1 MVDLYFADYGDW
13 SYSNRRKTP
22 VYETIDD
29 YAYNIYVNDYRA
41 FDKIVTNVNNFNFG
55 DGVNT
60 EHFINYTVGQKTD
73 YSYMLMTE
81 AGSHD
86 VISRWFVTECYMQR
100 NGQLKISLRRDVL
113 ADINQQIYYGENLFY
128 CERGILSQTDK
139 YIYNSENGTYNQ
151 VKVGQTLIKDNS
163 KIPLIVGYMATAKTT
178 DNDITVN
185 TQEEVTDKHIIT
197 LDNVQLLPGYIYSNL
212 SPNRLN
218 AITEVKGVNFSIN
231 VRDASDTHWYKMY
244 STPTYDTKFR
254 YELLDATYRF
264 YCVAL
269 EEYAIDATATTLLN
283 ATASVFNNG
292 MLSKQKALMKAY
304 GDYIGLLNISE
315 ISAIAQAP
323 MYHYKV
329 GSKIYKATVTYNVTD
344 NLGWGLV
351 VNGSNFY
358 KTIRDVFN
366 TQVVPLSKNNSQSA
380 TFVMQGDFPD
390 NCLYANGICS
400 RYIITYSEVGASSGS
415 STLTIKGTRR
425 NLQDQPFSMFAI
437 PYGSIYNSN
446 GINVGCNEGL
456 ALQVAS
462 AISNYAS
469 GKNGFLYDIQLLPF
483 SPILNK
489 IDNSGKLDINN
500 MVEDVDYTRI
510 KSNGD
515 STTKGYIYWCDL
527 STFSF
532 TVNNINM
539 HPTDYKISN
548 ELEFCRLQSP
558 NMSSSFEF
566 SPAKNRGFDY
576 LIVDCTYKP
585 YQPYIHVVPNLKELY
600 GGQYGTGVGLI
611 CSGDFSL
618 PMTTDGW
625 AEYMRN
631 NVNYENM
638 FNRQIENMEVKNS
651 ISRVLEN
658 WNIGTGAGSAA
669 ATGLGAGLMVG
680 GPVGAAIGG
689 TVGGALSL
697 AGGFADKYYNE
708 KLRTEEMDYTKDLHQ
723 MNTQNIKALPNTLT
737 KVGSFTANNLIFPFI
752 EYYRATDDEY
762 EALKQKIRWYGM
774 NVGRVGK
781 FYDFT
786 SSNEYDYVSR
796 AFVKGNF
803 LRIAHNGYDD
813 HFKNAV
819 NEELSKGVYV

>member
-29 YAYNIYVNDYRA
+29 YAYNIYALDYTA
-41 FDKIVTNVNNFNFG
+41 FDKIVNNVNNFNFG
-55 DGVNT
+55 DGVTT
-60 EHFINYTVGQKTD
+60 EHYINYTVGQKTD
-73 YSYMLMTE
+73 YSYMLITE
-81 AGSHD
+81 AGSHE
-86 VISRWFVTECYMQR
+86 VISRWFVLECYMQR
-100 NGQLKISLRRDVL
+100 NGQLKITLRRDVL

-139 YIYNSENGTYNQ
+139 YIYNSENGNYNQ
-151 VKVGQTLIKDNS
+151 IKVGQTLIKDIS
-163 KIPLIVGYMATAKTT
+163 KIPWIVGYMATAKTT
-178 DNDITVN
+178 DNDIVVS

-212 SPNRLN
+212 SPNRLD
-218 AITEVKGVNFSIN
+218 AITEVKGANFSIN
-231 VRDASDTHWYKMY
+231 VRDASNTHWYKMY
-244 STPTYDTKFR
+244 NTPTPTSR
-254 YELLDATYRF
+254 YKILDATYQSS
-264 YCVAL
+264 CVAL
-269 EEYAIDATATTLLN
+269 EEYTVISPEMLS

-292 MLSKQKALMKAY
+292 MLKKQSTLMKAY
-304 GDYIGLLNISE
+304 GDYIGLLSVSE
-315 ISAIAQAP
+315 ISTIAQAP

-329 GSKIYKATVTYNVTD
+329 GSKIYKATVTYNVTE
-344 NLGWGLV
+344 NFGWGLV
-351 VNGSNFY
+351 VKGSNFY

-366 TQVVPLSKNNSQSA
+366 TEVVPLSKNNPQSA
-380 TFVMQGDFPD
+380 TFVAQGDFPD
-390 NCLYANGICS
+390 NCLYVNGICS
-400 RYIITYSEVGASSGS
+400 RYIITYSEVGVKSGS

-437 PYGSIYNSN
+437 PYGSIFNSN
-446 GINVGCNEGL
+446 NINVGCNEGL

-469 GKNGFLYDIQLLPF
+469 GRNAFLYDIQLLPF

-489 IDNSGKLDINN
+489 IDSSGNLNINN

-515 STTKGYIYWCDL
+515 NTTKGYIYWCDL

-532 TVNNINM
+532 TVTNINM

-651 ISRVLEN
+651 ISRTMEN
-658 WNIGTGAGSAA
+658 WNIATGALGAA
-669 ATGLGAGLMVG
+669 ATGAGAGGMFG
-680 GPVGAAIGG
+680 GAVGAVAGGVIGG
-689 TVGGALSL
+689 GLSL
-697 AGGFADKYYNE
+697 AGGFGDKYYNE
-708 KLRTEEMDYTKDLHQ
+708 KLRKEEMDYTKDLHQ

-752 EYYRATDDEY
+752 EYYKATEEEY

-774 NVGRVGK
+774 NVGKVGC
-781 FYDFT
+781 FADFM
-786 SSNEYDYVSR
+786 SKNEYSYVSR

-803 LRIAHNGYDD
+803 LRIAHDGYDD